1 MQEQRKENK
10 MGVMPIPRLLM
21 TMSLPIMASML
32 IQALYNVVDSIFVI
46 RVSEDALTAVSLA
59 FPVQAMIIAIS
70 VGTAVGVNAIL
81 SRRLGEKNFEDANLT
96 ATNGVFLMVLSAAA
110 FALFGIFGVRPFF
123 AAFVEE
129 GSVMRMG
136 MEYTSI
142 VSIFSFGVF
151 ISVVGERLVQATG
164 NSIYSMISQM
174 AGALTNIIL
183 DPILIFGLLGFPRM
197 EVAGAA
203 IATVVGQFVSM
214 FVIVWFNLKK
224 NPEVDLSFKGF
235 RPNGRI
241 IVEIYRIGLPS
252 IFMQAIGS
260 VMTFGMNKILI
271 LFSQTAVSVF
281 GIYFKLQSFIFMPI
295 FGLNSG
301 MIPIIGYNFGARH
314 RRRITHTIQLGSL
327 YALAIMAAGTLIFH
341 LCPGWILD
349 VLFDASDHMLEIGV
363 PALRIISIHFL
374 PAAISIVLSAS
385 FQALGKGTYSLI
397 MSACRQLLVLLP
409 SAYLLGRFFSL
420 NALWLSFPIAE
431 LASLAI
437 AVVLFRGVYRNEIK
451 PLED

>member
-10 MGVMPIPRLLM
+10 MGTMPIPRLLM
-21 TMSLPIMASML
+21 SMSLPIMASML
-32 IQALYNVVDSIFVI
+32 IQALYNVVDSIFVT

-59 FPVQAMIIAIS
+59 FPVQAMMIAVA
-70 VGTAVGVNAIL
+70 VGTAIGVNAIL

-96 ATNGVFLMVLSAAA
+96 AENGVFLAVVSALA

-123 AAFVEE
+123 EAFVEE
-129 GSVMRMG
+129 GAVMRMG
-136 MEYTSI
+136 VSYTSI
-142 VSIFSFGVF
+142 VSVFSAGVF
-151 ISVVGERLVQATG
+151 ISVIGERLVQATG
-164 NSIYSMISQM
+164 NSIYSMVSQM
-174 AGALTNIIL
+174 AGAITNILL
-183 DPILIFGLLGFPRM
+183 DPILIFGLLGFPRL

-203 IATVVGQFVSM
+203 IATVAGQFVSM
-214 FVIVWFNLKK
+214 FVIIYFNVKK
-224 NPEVDLSFKGF
+224 NSEIKMNVRGF
-235 RPNGRI
+235 RPNRRI
-241 IVEIYRIGLPS
+241 ILDIYRIGLPS

-314 RRRITHTIQLGSL
+314 RSRIVHTIWLGNL
-327 YALAIMAAGTLIFH
+327 YALVIMGIGVVIFQ
-341 LCPGWILD
+341 LAPEWILG
-349 VLFDASDHMLEIGV
+349 VLFDASEQMLAIGV

-374 PAAISIVLSAS
+374 PAAVSIVLSGS
-385 FQALGKGTYSLI
+385 FQALGKGMYSLI

-409 SAYLLGRFFSL
+409 AAYLLGRFLSL
-420 NALWLSFPIAE
+420 DALWFSFPLAE
-431 LASLAI
+431 VVSLLI
-437 AVVLFRGVYRNEIK
+437 AVFLFWGLYHREIK
-451 PLED
+451 PLDQ

>member
-1 MQEQRKENK
+1 
-10 MGVMPIPRLLM
+10 MPIPRLLM

-214 FVIVWFNLKK
+214 FVSVWFNLNK
-224 NPEVDLSFKGF
+224 NPEVNISFK
-235 RPNGRI
+235 
-241 IVEIYRIGLPS
+241 
-252 IFMQAIGS
+252 
-260 VMTFGMNKILI
+260 
-271 LFSQTAVSVF
+271 
-281 GIYFKLQSFIFMPI
+281 
-295 FGLNSG
+295 
-301 MIPIIGYNFGARH
+301 
-314 RRRITHTIQLGSL
+314 
-327 YALAIMAAGTLIFH
+327 
-341 LCPGWILD
+341 
-349 VLFDASDHMLEIGV
+349 
-363 PALRIISIHFL
+363 
-374 PAAISIVLSAS
+374 
-385 FQALGKGTYSLI
+385 
-397 MSACRQLLVLLP
+397 
-409 SAYLLGRFFSL
+409 
-420 NALWLSFPIAE
+420 
-431 LASLAI
+431 
-437 AVVLFRGVYRNEIK
+437 
-451 PLED
+451 

>member
-1 MQEQRKENK
+1 
-10 MGVMPIPRLLM
+10 MP
-21 TMSLPIMASML
+21 
-32 IQALYNVVDSIFVI
+32 
-46 RVSEDALTAVSLA
+46 
-59 FPVQAMIIAIS
+59 
-70 VGTAVGVNAIL
+70 
-81 SRRLGEKNFEDANLT
+81 NLT

-281 GIYFKLQSFIFMPI
+281 GIYFKLQS
-295 FGLNSG
+295 S
-301 MIPIIGYNFGARH
+301 
-314 RRRITHTIQLGSL
+314 S
-327 YALAIMAAGTLIFH
+327 
-341 LCPGWILD
+341 LCP
-349 VLFDASDHMLEIGV
+349 
-363 PALRIISIHFL
+363 
-374 PAAISIVLSAS
+374 
-385 FQALGKGTYSLI
+385 
-397 MSACRQLLVLLP
+397 
-409 SAYLLGRFFSL
+409 FS
-420 NALWLSFPIAE
+420 
-431 LASLAI
+431 
-437 AVVLFRGVYRNEIK
+437 G
-451 PLED
+451 